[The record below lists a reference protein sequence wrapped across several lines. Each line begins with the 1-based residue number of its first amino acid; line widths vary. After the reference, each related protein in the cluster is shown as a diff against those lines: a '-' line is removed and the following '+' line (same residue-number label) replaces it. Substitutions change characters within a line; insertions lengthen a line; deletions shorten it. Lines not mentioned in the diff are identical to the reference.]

1 MVFLSYSSSNFTF
14 FNENTEEKRLTLLV
28 ISLLI
33 ILLGLLFAFWSS
45 SKNPSGW
52 GAMQKPQL
60 LLGMIA
66 IFTYV
71 GVEVT
76 IQSNLGELLKVVA
89 DNINQLN
96 PLGLKVMNDAEIAPY
111 ISLYWG
117 GLMVGRWVGAITYLT
132 LLKDLKVFTY

>member
-1 MVFLSYSSSNFTF
+1 MVLLLFISIIISVCFALVFLSYSSTDFTF
-14 FNENTEEKRLTLLV
+14 FDKNTEEKRLILLV

-76 IQSNLGELLKVVA
+76 YTKQF
-89 DNINQLN
+89 
-96 PLGLKVMNDAEIAPY
+96 
-111 ISLYWG
+111 
-117 GLMVGRWVGAITYLT
+117 GRIIEGSS
-132 LLKDLKVFTY
+132 